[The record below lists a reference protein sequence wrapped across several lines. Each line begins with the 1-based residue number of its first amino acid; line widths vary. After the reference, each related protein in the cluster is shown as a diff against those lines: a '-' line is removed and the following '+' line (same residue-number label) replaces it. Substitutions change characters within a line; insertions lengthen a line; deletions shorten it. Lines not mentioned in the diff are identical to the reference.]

1 MTCSALR
8 YSSSY
13 QHWHTHGFCA
23 LRSQLIAFSIR
34 ISELQ
39 KQWSLAVRNIVACI
53 VYTSIHFIMTCL
65 YLILILKW
73 HILFVFW
80 HNFRVKYRGYNQ
92 VVVDSQD
99 IFMHT
104 WEILNMSLLNW
115 YTYFERVKRK
125 KNHKKT
131 GGRLHL
137 KSLIQW
143 LVRKNFDYIFFI
155 IHS

>member
-8 YSSSY
+8 YSGSY

-92 VVVDSQD
+92 VVVKSTLKTFLCTLEKYSTWVFLID
-99 IFMHT
+99 IH
-104 WEILNMSLLNW
+104 ILKELK
-115 YTYFERVKRK
+115 EKR
-125 KNHKKT
+125 
-131 GGRLHL
+131 
-137 KSLIQW
+137 
-143 LVRKNFDYIFFI
+143 I
-155 IHS
+155 IKRQVEGFT